1 MIILIIGNDNLIF
14 HYNYNFMV
22 SFWYALNI
30 FILQSN
36 YYPSLKRQPDNTF
49 LALSYSYSPCI
60 LINATNLFWGPT
72 QQFVSLSPLQIGS
85 SLRRETCF
93 SILYLQC
100 HRF

>member
-49 LALSYSYSPCI
+49 LFLS
-60 LINATNLFWGPT
+60 
-72 QQFVSLSPLQIGS
+72 
-85 SLRRETCF
+85 
-93 SILYLQC
+93 
-100 HRF
+100 